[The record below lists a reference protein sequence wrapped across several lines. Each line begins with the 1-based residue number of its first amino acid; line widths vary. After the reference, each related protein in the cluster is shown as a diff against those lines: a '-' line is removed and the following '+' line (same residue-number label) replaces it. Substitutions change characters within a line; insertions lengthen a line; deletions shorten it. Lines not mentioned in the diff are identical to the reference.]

1 MSISLDSV
9 TVTYGDTHAVN
20 NLNLSIES
28 GERFALM
35 GPSGS
40 GKSTL
45 LRAVAGLE
53 PLDAGTVHIDGEDV
67 TGLPTHRRPVG
78 LMFQEYALFPHMSVA
93 DNIGY
98 GLRMLGVDRDTARQR
113 ASTLLDLA
121 GLRGFESRKPDSL
134 SGGERQRVALLRTL
148 APEPS
153 LVMLDEPLGSLDLA
167 LREDLLSQMRTIVT
181 ELGATTLYVTHDR
194 TEAFA
199 FAERIAI
206 MREGQIVRTGS
217 PQQVWDDPR
226 TTFVA
231 RFIGHANVLT
241 GSALGI
247 DAAAV
252 TVPPD
257 ALRLADDGEVE
268 VRILDSVFTDGRYE
282 IAADLPDGER
292 LRIDSLIPI
301 NSGLRARVA
310 VDRSAVMDLTV
321 DELWSTG

>member
-1 MSISLDSV
+1 MSVELNSV
-9 TVTYGDTHAVN
+9 SVRYGEAVAVDD
-20 NLNLSIES
+20 LTLAIDS

-53 PLDAGTVHIDGEDV
+53 PLESGTIHIDGTDV
-67 TGLPTHRRPVG
+67 TNLVAHRRPVG
-78 LMFQEYALFPHMSVA
+78 LMFQEYALFPHMSVI
-93 DNIGY
+93 DNVGY
-98 GLRMLGVDRDTARQR
+98 GLRMLGVAREATRDTSAG
-113 ASTLLDLA
+113 LLDLA
-121 GLRGFESRKPDSL
+121 GLRGFEDRKPDSL

-181 ELGATTLYVTHDR
+181 DLGATTLYVTHDR

-199 FAERIAI
+199 FSERLAI
-206 MREGQIVRTGS
+206 MREGRIVRTGT
-217 PQQVWDDPR
+217 PQQVWDDPQ

-241 GSALGI
+241 GSAIGF
-247 DAAAV
+247 DAPAV

-257 ALRLADDGEVE
+257 ALAFGEMGDMDATIVE
-268 VRILDSVFTDGRYE
+268 SVFTDGRYE
-282 IAADLPDGER
+282 VVAELSNGER
-292 LRIDSLIPI
+292 LRIDSSAPADR
-301 NSGLRARVA
+301 GLDTRVTIEP
-310 VDRSAVMDLTV
+310 SAVRKLTV
-321 DELWSTG
+321 DEV

>member
-1 MSISLDSV
+1 MKVELNSV
-9 TVTYGDTHAVN
+9 SVHYGDTLAVDT
-20 NLNLSIES
+20 LDLEIDS

-53 PLDAGTVHIDGEDV
+53 ALEAGTIHIDGEDV
-67 TGLPTHRRPVG
+67 TSLPAHRRPVG
-78 LMFQEYALFPHMSVA
+78 LMFQEYALFPHMSVI
-93 DNIGY
+93 DNVGY
-98 GLRMLGVDRDTARQR
+98 GLRMIGVNRETARGR
-113 ASTLLDLA
+113 ATALLDLA
-121 GLRGFESRKPDSL
+121 GLQGFGDRKPDSL

-167 LREDLLSQMRTIVT
+167 LREDLLSQMRRIVT
-181 ELGATTLYVTHDR
+181 DLGTTTLYVTHDR

-199 FAERIAI
+199 FAERLAI
-206 MREGQIVRTGS
+206 MRSGQIVRKGT

-231 RFIGHANVLT
+231 KFIGHANVVT
-241 GSALGI
+241 GPAIGL
-247 DAAAV
+247 DAPAV

-257 ALRLADDGEVE
+257 ALRLTDHGDITVH
-268 VRILDSVFTDGRYE
+268 IKDSVFTDGHYE
-282 IAADLPDGER
+282 VVTELSNGEQ
-292 LRIDSLIPI
+292 LRIDSP
-301 NSGLRARVA
+301 SPADPGLDARVSI
-310 VDRSAVMDLTV
+310 DRSAVRDLAV
-321 DELWSTG
+321 DEV

>member
-1 MSISLDSV
+1 MSVELNSV
-9 TVTYGDTHAVN
+9 SVRYGEAVAVDD
-20 NLNLSIES
+20 LTLAIDS

-53 PLDAGTVHIDGEDV
+53 PLESGTIHIDGTDV
-67 TGLPTHRRPVG
+67 TNLVAHRRPVG
-78 LMFQEYALFPHMSVA
+78 LMFQEYALFPHMSVI
-93 DNIGY
+93 DNVGY
-98 GLRMLGVDRDTARQR
+98 GLRMLGVAREATRDTSAG
-113 ASTLLDLA
+113 LLDLA
-121 GLRGFESRKPDSL
+121 GLRGFEDRKPDSL

-181 ELGATTLYVTHDR
+181 DLGATTLYVTHDR

-199 FAERIAI
+199 FSERLAI
-206 MREGQIVRTGS
+206 MREGRIVRTGT
-217 PQQVWDDPR
+217 PQQVWDDPQ

-241 GSALGI
+241 GSAIGF
-247 DAAAV
+247 DAPAV

-257 ALRLADDGEVE
+257 ALAFGEMG
-268 VRILDSVFTDGRYE
+268 D
-282 IAADLPDGER
+282 
-292 LRIDSLIPI
+292 
-301 NSGLRARVA
+301 
-310 VDRSAVMDLTV
+310 MDATIV
-321 DELWSTG
+321 

>member
-9 TVTYGDTHAVN
+9 TVTYGNARAVN
-20 NLNLSIES
+20 DIDLSIES

-53 PLDAGTVHIDGEDV
+53 PLDTGTVRIDGEDV
-67 TGLPTHRRPVG
+67 TRLPTHRRPVG

-98 GLRMLGVDRDTARQR
+98 GLRMLGVDRDAARQQV
-113 ASTLLDLA
+113 SSLLDLA
-121 GLRGFESRKPDSL
+121 GLHGFENRKPDSL

-167 LREDLLSQMRTIVT
+167 LREDLLSQMRTILT

-199 FAERIAI
+199 FAERLAI
-206 MREGQIVRTGS
+206 MRDGQIVRTGS

-231 RFIGHANVLT
+231 RFIGHTNVLT
-241 GSALGI
+241 GRALGL

-257 ALRLADDGEVE
+257 ALKLADDGDVE
-268 VRILDSVFTDGRYE
+268 VQIIDSVFTDGRYE
-282 IAADLPDGER
+282 IAADLPNGER
-292 LRIDSLIPI
+292 LRIDSLTPTD
-301 NSGLRARVA
+301 SGRKVRVA
-310 VDRSAVMDLTV
+310 VDRSAVKVLGD
-321 DELWSTG
+321 

>member
-9 TVTYGDTHAVN
+9 TVTYGNARAVN
-20 NLNLSIES
+20 DIDLSIES

-53 PLDAGTVHIDGEDV
+53 PLDTGTVRIDGEDV
-67 TGLPTHRRPVG
+67 TRLPTHRRPVG

-98 GLRMLGVDRDTARQR
+98 GLRMLGVDRDAARQQV
-113 ASTLLDLA
+113 SSLLDLA
-121 GLRGFESRKPDSL
+121 GLHGFENRKPDSL

-167 LREDLLSQMRTIVT
+167 LREDLLSQMRTILT

-199 FAERIAI
+199 FAERLAI
-206 MREGQIVRTGS
+206 MRDGQIVRTGS

-231 RFIGHANVLT
+231 RFIGHTNVLT
-241 GSALGI
+241 GRALGL

-257 ALRLADDGEVE
+257 ALKLAEDGDLEVQ
-268 VRILDSVFTDGRYE
+268 IIDSVFTDGRYE
-282 IAADLPDGER
+282 IAADLPNGER
-292 LRIDSLIPI
+292 LRIDSLTPTD
-301 NSGLRARVA
+301 SGRKVRVA
-310 VDRSAVMDLTV
+310 VDRSAVKVLGD
-321 DELWSTG
+321 